1 MIDNIDQKILTVIQR
16 NASLPLSEISKRVGV
31 SPTPCWNRIK
41 KMEEMGVISARTIV
55 LNRKAIN
62 LSIVVFLSIRVSHHS
77 KDWIS
82 DFQNI
87 IEKYE
92 EIIET
97 HRLTGSDSDYLLKI
111 VAPSIEEYDNFQQKL
126 IGELEFTKMSSSISL
141 QEMKSS
147 HVLPLKQCVS
157 S

>member
-1 MIDNIDQKILTVIQR
+1 MIDHLDKKILTLIQK
-16 NASLPLSEISKRVGV
+16 NAGLPLSEISKRVGI

-41 KMEEMGVISARTIV
+41 KMEEAGVISARTIV

-77 KDWIS
+77 KDWITS
-82 DFQNI
+82 FQEI
-87 IEKYE
+87 IDKNE

-97 HRLTGSDSDYLLKI
+97 HRITGSDADYLLKI
-111 VAPSIEEYDNFQQKL
+111 VASSIENYDKFQQKL
-126 IGELEFTKMSSSISL
+126 ISELDFTKMSSSISL

-147 HVLPLKQCVS
+147 HILPLK
-157 S
+157 

>member
-1 MIDNIDQKILTVIQR
+1 MIDDLDKKILTLIQK
-16 NASLPLSEISKRVGV
+16 NAGLPLSEISKRVGI

-41 KMEEMGVISARTIV
+41 KMEEAGVISARTIV

-77 KDWIS
+77 KDWITS
-82 DFQNI
+82 FQEI
-87 IEKYE
+87 IDKHE

-97 HRLTGSDSDYLLKI
+97 HRITGSDADYLLKI
-111 VAPSIEEYDNFQQKL
+111 VASSIENYDTFQQKL
-126 IGELEFTKMSSSISL
+126 ISELDFTKMSSSISL

-147 HVLPLKQCVS
+147 HILPLK
-157 S
+157 

>member
-1 MIDNIDQKILTVIQR
+1 MIDNTDQKILAVIQR

-87 IEKYE
+87 IEKHE

-97 HRLTGSDSDYLLKI
+97 HRLTGLDSDYLLKI

-141 QEMKSS
+141 QEMKNS
-147 HVLPLKQCVS
+147 HILPLKQCVS
-157 S
+157 T

>member
-1 MIDNIDQKILTVIQR
+1 MIDDLDKKILTIIQK
-16 NASLPLSEISKRVGV
+16 NAGLPLSEISKRVGI

-41 KMEEMGVISARTIV
+41 KMEEAGVISARTIV

-77 KDWIS
+77 KDWITS
-82 DFQNI
+82 FQEI
-87 IEKYE
+87 IDKHE

-97 HRLTGSDSDYLLKI
+97 HRITGSDADYLLKI
-111 VAPSIEEYDNFQQKL
+111 VASSIENYDKFQQKL
-126 IGELEFTKMSSSISL
+126 ISELDFTKMSSSISL

-147 HVLPLKQCVS
+147 YILPLK
-157 S
+157 

>member
-1 MIDNIDQKILTVIQR
+1 MLDDIDIKILNVVQK
-16 NASLPLSEISKRVGV
+16 NAGLPLSEISKRVGV

-41 KMEEMGVISARTIV
+41 NGKVGVISARTIV

-77 KDWIS
+77 KDWI
-82 DFQNI
+82 DRFQNI
-87 IEKYE
+87 INKYD

-97 HRLTGSDSDYLLKI
+97 HRLTGSDTDYMLKI

-126 IGELEFTKMSSSISL
+126 IGSL
-141 QEMKSS
+141 SLLRCLQAYPFK
-147 HVLPLKQCVS
+147 K
-157 S
+157 

>member
-62 LSIVVFLSIRVSHHS
+62 LSIVVFLSIRVSHQS

-147 HVLPLKQCVS
+147 YVLPLKQCVS

>member
-1 MIDNIDQKILTVIQR
+1 MIDDLDKKILTIIQK
-16 NASLPLSEISKRVGV
+16 NAGLPLSEISKRVGI

-41 KMEEMGVISARTIV
+41 KMEEAGVISARTIV

-77 KDWIS
+77 KDWITG
-82 DFQNI
+82 FQEI
-87 IEKYE
+87 IDKHE

-97 HRLTGSDSDYLLKI
+97 HRITGSDADYLLKI
-111 VAPSIEEYDNFQQKL
+111 VASSIENYDKFQQKL
-126 IGELEFTKMSSSISL
+126 ISELDFTKMSSSISL

-147 HVLPLKQCVS
+147 HILPLK
-157 S
+157 

>member
-1 MIDNIDQKILTVIQR
+1 MIDDLDKKILTLIQK
-16 NASLPLSEISKRVGV
+16 NAGLPLSEISKRVGI

-41 KMEEMGVISARTIV
+41 KMEEAGVISARTIV

-77 KDWIS
+77 KDWITS
-82 DFQNI
+82 FQEI
-87 IEKYE
+87 IDKHE

-97 HRLTGSDSDYLLKI
+97 HRITGSDADYLLKI
-111 VAPSIEEYDNFQQKL
+111 VASSIENYDKFQQKL
-126 IGELEFTKMSSSISL
+126 ISELDFTKMSSSISL

-147 HVLPLKQCVS
+147 HILPLK
-157 S
+157 

>member
-1 MIDNIDQKILTVIQR
+1 MLDEIDIKILSVVQK
-16 NASLPLSEISKRVGV
+16 NAGLPLSEISKRVGV

-41 KMEEMGVISARTIV
+41 KMEEVGVISARTIV

-77 KDWIS
+77 KDWI
-82 DFQNI
+82 DRFQNI
-87 IEKYE
+87 IYKYD

-97 HRLTGSDSDYLLKI
+97 HRLTGSDTDYMLKI

-141 QEMKSS
+141 QEMKNS
-147 HVLPLKQCVS
+147 HILPLNQYQN
-157 S
+157 